1 MSRRDG
7 TAGIWLGFAACGLLG
22 TLASGVAGTMVAS
35 PEAREAV
42 WIGCLASW
50 LGGLAGSVPLARLVA
65 RGGSDTV
72 AAIGRAGLW
81 RFLVA
86 LSTGLVAVKLG
97 PWPDRPLLFALA
109 ASYVVLLGV
118 ETWWLLRL
126 LRARARA
133 ATIGR

>member
-1 MSRRDG
+1 MSRQAR
-7 TAGIWLGFAACGLLG
+7 AVGIWLGFAACGLLG
-22 TLASGVAGTMVAS
+22 TMASGALGLLVATPGTPGAI
-35 PEAREAV
+35 

-50 LGGLAGSVPLARLVA
+50 LGGLAGSMPLARMVA

-72 AAIGRAGLW
+72 AAIGKAGLG

-86 LSTGLVAVKLG
+86 LSAGLLAAKLG

-109 ASYVVLLGV
+109 ASYVVQLGV

-126 LRARARA
+126 LRKIAPEPQR
-133 ATIGR
+133 